1 MRFLMLVLTDPE
13 LSEPQ
18 ETPLTIQEWVEEAY
32 GSARAVEGD
41 RLRPTTE
48 ARTIRRRRGEVIVS
62 DGPFAE
68 AYELIGGFDVLE
80 CETIDEAVE
89 LASRHPMA
97 ANGVIEL
104 HPAWPLD
111 L

>member
-41 RLRPTTE
+41 RLRPTAE
-48 ARTIRRRRGEVIVS
+48 AS
-62 DGPFAE
+62 DGRERRDRA
-68 AYELIGGFDVLE
+68 
-80 CETIDEAVE
+80 
-89 LASRHPMA
+89 ASRVA
-97 ANGVIEL
+97 AGSLIRATARR
-104 HPAWPLD
+104 PGDYAR
-111 L
+111 